1 MSGKFALSD
10 DITALF
16 KDGQTL
22 ICGGFANCGV
32 PNRLIQCVIDSG
44 ARHFTLISND
54 SGDADLT
61 TGRLIHCGLVDKLI
75 ASHIGRNTETV
86 ALVAAGKI
94 ELELVPQGSLAE
106 RIRCGGSGLGGVLT
120 KTGIGTVVEDG
131 KQRVIIN
138 GELFLVETA
147 LRADIA
153 LVRARTADPLGNL
166 TYRGTMRNFNPL
178 MAKAGQKTLVDADML
193 VDIDEMGI
201 DRIVTPGV
209 YVDMILA
216 NGGQH
221 NE

>member
-1 MSGKFALSD
+1 MPGKIVSFEE
-10 DITALF
+10 ITRLF
-16 KDGQTL
+16 EDGQTL

-44 ARHFTLISND
+44 ARHLTLISND

-61 TGRLIHCGLVDKLI
+61 VGRLIHHGLVDKLI

-86 ALVAAGKI
+86 ALVEAGKI
-94 ELELVPQGSLAE
+94 KLELVPQGSLAE

-120 KTGIGTVVEDG
+120 KTGLGTLVEEGKQTVV
-131 KQRVIIN
+131 VN
-138 GELFLVETA
+138 GELFLLETA

-178 MAKAGQKTLVDADML
+178 VAKAAQLTLVDADML
-193 VDIDEMGI
+193 VDIDELGV
-201 DRIVTPGV
+201 DRIITPGV
-209 YVDMILA
+209 YVDKILTIQ
-216 NGGQH
+216 GEDQ
-221 NE
+221 